1 MKKRIAVLLTLVM
14 IFSAFCA
21 VPASADGEDTFHF
34 HTRTAEYSFK
44 VGDTFTY
51 SYWLNL
57 NPSILAELGD
67 YTGIKALYLKKMI
80 GNIMYDTDCL
90 TVIKTEMPQF
100 SSLHSRVFQKN
111 DVLDGIRDTGT
122 MLQAGLL
129 HFNKTCVNTK
139 AEFGAYAWD
148 EKSSSDAVIKENDHS
163 MDQMRYFVRTIMK
176 REVRAYGI
184 K

>member
-14 IFSAFCA
+14 IFSVFCA

-67 YTGIKALYLKKMI
+67 YTGIKALYLEKMI
-80 GNIMYDTDCL
+80 GNIMYDTNCL

-100 SSLHSRVFQKN
+100 SSLHSRFSSRTP
-111 DVLDGIRDTGT
+111 LRSSLCSRR
-122 MLQAGLL
+122 MLLRNSPML
-129 HFNKTCVNTK
+129 C
-139 AEFGAYAWD
+139 
-148 EKSSSDAVIKENDHS
+148 SS
-163 MDQMRYFVRTIMK
+163 R
-176 REVRAYGI
+176 
-184 K
+184 

>member
-14 IFSAFCA
+14 IFSVFCA

-111 DVLDGIRDTGT
+111 DVLDGSLIDDGVLDFTNDDLGFYALGKLTDEEKNAFSETNIAVSITFRVT
-122 MLQAGLL
+122 AG
-129 HFNKTCVNTK
+129 NTESSPSLPP
-139 AEFGAYAWD
+139 ARSGAL
-148 EKSSSDAVIKENDHS
+148 
-163 MDQMRYFVRTIMK
+163 
-176 REVRAYGI
+176 
-184 K
+184 

>member
-14 IFSAFCA
+14 IFSVFCA

-67 YTGIKALYLKKMI
+67 YTGIKALYLK
-80 GNIMYDTDCL
+80 
-90 TVIKTEMPQF
+90 
-100 SSLHSRVFQKN
+100 R
-111 DVLDGIRDTGT
+111 
-122 MLQAGLL
+122 
-129 HFNKTCVNTK
+129 
-139 AEFGAYAWD
+139 
-148 EKSSSDAVIKENDHS
+148 
-163 MDQMRYFVRTIMK
+163 
-176 REVRAYGI
+176 
-184 K
+184 